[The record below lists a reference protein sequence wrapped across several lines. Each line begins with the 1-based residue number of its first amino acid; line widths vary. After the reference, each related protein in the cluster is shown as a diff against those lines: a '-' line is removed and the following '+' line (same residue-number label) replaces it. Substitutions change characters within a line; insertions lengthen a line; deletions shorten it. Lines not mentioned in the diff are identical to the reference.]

1 MAVDGVT
8 VNEDNTE
15 ECAQGIVR
23 AIDRALEEI
32 GLAAEGY
39 AKRACPVDT
48 GNLRN
53 SITHAVEPGEDAV
66 YVGTDVVQA
75 VVNMIPDWVT
85 NGLNVASKILTAYG
99 LALLLT
105 MMINKGM
112 TVFLILG
119 FALASYLG
127 LSVTAVSIFAVVL
140 ALILMSLK
148 YGDGSGA
155 AMASAGGADPD
166 YDPLEDDDED

>member
-53 SITHAVEPGEDAV
+53 SVTHAVESAEGAV
-66 YVGTDVVQA
+66 YVGT
-75 VVNMIPDWVT
+75 
-85 NGLNVASKILTAYG
+85 NVEYAPYVEMGTRRTAAQPFLRPAATEHGSTYRGILKR
-99 LALLLT
+99 
-105 MMINKGM
+105 N
-112 TVFLILG
+112 
-119 FALASYLG
+119 
-127 LSVTAVSIFAVVL
+127 
-140 ALILMSLK
+140 
-148 YGDGSGA
+148 
-155 AMASAGGADPD
+155 
-166 YDPLEDDDED
+166 LEDG